1 RLPVCL
7 DCLAGIH
14 LCYTEPAC
22 PRCGRAGA
30 APDLCPHCRTEPPA
44 FDSVASWAWYEG
56 AGRELIRLLK
66 FHAVLPAAT
75 FLTAQMDL
83 VPAPSADLVLA
94 VPLGRHRRRERGF
107 NQAEHLARRWARHHG
122 LPASFRALWRTRD
135 TAPQWGLSARE
146 RQANM
151 AGAFAA
157 NAAAVAGRRIL
168 LVDDVLTTGAT
179 ASACAAALRQAGAA
193 AVYVLTAARAPWRDA
208 AGETIGPGEAAA

>member
-1 RLPVCL
+1 M
-7 DCLAGIH
+7 
-14 LCYTEPAC
+14 
-22 PRCGRAGA
+22 
-30 APDLCPHCRTEPPA
+30 
-44 FDSVASWAWYEG
+44 ASWAWYEG
-56 AGRELIRLLK
+56 TGRELIRLLK

-83 VPAPSADLVLA
+83 VPVPPADWVLA

-107 NQAEHLARRWARHHG
+107 NQAEHLARRWARRHG

-193 AVYVLTAARAPWRDA
+193 AVHVLTAARAPWRDA
-208 AGETIGPGEAAA
+208 AGETTGPKKAAA